1 MSYILEALKKAQ
13 AERQLGNAPT
23 IHAAQPV
30 PALQPDVAA
39 SRRPLYVGLGAGALV
54 VVVGAAF
61 LWRAGPA
68 QGPGAQVAQTQAPAG
83 QVASV
88 TAGAPAAGTPAAGLP
103 ATGSPAAGSPAAGSP
118 AAGSPAAGSPAA
130 GSPVSAAPA
139 ASSSLEVSA
148 PPAPVRAPQPR
159 VTAAAP
165 RPAPAAARAAA
176 PSAALPAAA
185 PAVQVGMPTPAPAA
199 VAAVPARAA
208 GSPAAAPED
217 SLPFLQQL
225 PASVQGGIP
234 RVAFGGYM
242 YSANPADRLLLVD
255 KALRHEGEEVAPGLV
270 LEKLLPRAAV
280 MNYRGVRYRVAY

>member
-30 PALQPDVAA
+30 PALQPGAAA
-39 SRRPLYVGLGAGALV
+39 SRRPLFIGLGAGALV
-54 VVVGAAF
+54 VVLGAVF

-68 QGPGAQVAQTQAPAG
+68 QAPTVQVGQAQG
-83 QVASV
+83 QS
-88 TAGAPAAGTPAAGLP
+88 PAAVTTAPLMPAPMAV
-103 ATGSPAAGSPAAGSP
+103 AAAPAAGSPAAGSP
-118 AAGSPAAGSPAA
+118 AAGSPAAR
-130 GSPVSAAPA
+130 APA
-139 ASSSLEVSA
+139 VSNSLDVQAPDA
-148 PPAPVRAPQPR
+148 PPLPVRPAQPR
-159 VTAAAP
+159 VADTAVANAAAAAASRAAATP
-165 RPAPAAARAAA
+165 SAPAVQVRMPMPAPAAPVAAAPARAAA
-176 PSAALPAAA
+176 PAAAAA
-185 PAVQVGMPTPAPAA
+185 PA
-199 VAAVPARAA
+199 
-208 GSPAAAPED
+208 PEE

-225 PASVQGGIP
+225 PESVQGGIP

>member
-30 PALQPDVAA
+30 PALQPDAAA
-39 SRRPLYVGLGAGALV
+39 SRRPLFIGLGAGALV
-54 VVVGAAF
+54 VVLGAVF

-68 QGPGAQVAQTQAPAG
+68 QAPTVQVG
-83 QVASV
+83 Q
-88 TAGAPAAGTPAAGLP
+88 GQGQ
-103 ATGSPAAGSPAAGSP
+103 SPAAVTTAPVTPAP
-118 AAGSPAAGSPAA
+118 MAAA
-130 GSPVSAAPA
+130 AAPA
-139 ASSSLEVSA
+139 VSNSLDVQA
-148 PPAPVRAPQPR
+148 PPAPPLPVRPAQPR
-159 VTAAAP
+159 VADAAVANAAAGAP
-165 RPAPAAARAAA
+165 SRSAATPSAPAVQVRMPMPAPAAPVAAAPARAAA
-176 PSAALPAAA
+176 PAAAAA
-185 PAVQVGMPTPAPAA
+185 PA
-199 VAAVPARAA
+199 
-208 GSPAAAPED
+208 PEE

-225 PASVQGGIP
+225 PESVRGGIP